1 MKLKRLGTILLAGLL
16 AVGLTACGGSSSK
29 KADTFTVGF
38 DQNFPPFG
46 YKDDKGNFTG
56 FDIDL
61 AKETAKRMNKKIKLQ
76 PIDWDAKDMELD
88 SGTIDCIWNG
98 FTMNGRENKYTWTK
112 PYMNNRQVVVV
123 KKASKIEVLPTTIQP

>member
-76 PIDWDAKDMELD
+76 PIDCGVFDENNVLKLTGNDCVLVLERYYEWQGKQIYLD
-88 SGTIDCIWNG
+88 KTIY
-98 FTMNGRENKYTWTK
+98 E
-112 PYMNNRQVVVV
+112 
-123 KKASKIEVLPTTIQP
+123 